1 MSSHRY
7 LTDTMSTIANVD
19 AIILLGYA
27 FAAVAAISWLW
38 RGNKDPVPALIG
50 SNGLISS
57 YAGAYHYFFH
67 VADVVRDGYIKDPNG
82 VFRVPRP
89 WRWDYVANGTKR
101 IAEICAAPDDVLSF
115 YDGAQESLQADY
127 TMGPEIT
134 ENPYHQHTVRNT
146 LTRNIAR
153 ILPEVMDEIILSFED
168 VLALENAEWKAFT
181 VLPGVMQAIARVSNR
196 AFVGLPLCRNKEY
209 LGLNIGYTIRAF
221 KSGQLIALL
230 PGIFKPLIAPF
241 ISPKDKTLR
250 HAMKFL
256 GPLIEERLTKEKEL
270 GANWPDKPND
280 FLSWLLE
287 DAKGS
292 DREPSAIGLRLLVIN
307 MAAIHTSS
315 MALSSALFDLTTYP
329 SDFQPMREEADRE
342 VKEKGWTKAALAN
355 MHKIDSFLRESQR
368 LNGSGA
374 STMTRKVIAKE
385 GFKFSDGTLIPYGA
399 FVTVTGR
406 MVQHDSTNY
415 DHAKMFDGF
424 RFARMREERH
434 NSASEGVFNR
444 HMVST
449 GPDHLPFGHGK
460 HACPGRFFAAT
471 ELKAMF
477 AYILVNFDVK
487 AENEGVRPP
496 DYSFGRVTSPNPT
509 AKIWVRKRQ

>member
-1 MSSHRY
+1 Y
-7 LTDTMSTIANVD
+7 LTETMSTIANVD

-50 SNGLISS
+50 SNGLFSS

-67 VADVVRDGYIKDPNG
+67 VAYVVWDGYIKDPNG
-82 VFRVPRP
+82 VSRVPRP

-101 IAEICAAPDDVLSF
+101 TAEICAAPDDVLCF
-115 YDGAQESLQADY
+115 YDGARSCDHSLQADY

-134 ENPYHQHTVRNT
+134 ENPHHQHTVRNT
-146 LTRNIAR
+146 MTRNIA
-153 ILPEVMDEIILSFED
+153 LILSLED

-196 AFVGLPLCRNKEY
+196 AFIGLPLCRNKEY
-209 LGLNIGYTIRAF
+209 LGLNIDYTIRAF

-230 PGIFKPLIAPF
+230 PGIFKQLIALF
-241 ISPKDKTLR
+241 ISPKDKNLR

-256 GPLIEERLTKEKEL
+256 GPLIEERLAKEKEL
-270 GANWPDKPND
+270 GPNWPDKPND
-280 FLSWLLE
+280 FFSWLLE
-287 DAKGS
+287 DAKES

-307 MAAIHTSS
+307 LVDGN
-315 MALSSALFDLTTYP
+315 ALSSALFDLTTYP
-329 SDFQPMREEADRE
+329 SHFQPMREEADRE

-368 LNGSGA
+368 FKQTA
-374 STMTRKVIAKE
+374 TMTRKVIAKE

-399 FVTVTGR
+399 FVTVPGR
-406 MVQHDSTNY
+406 MVQHDSTNH
-415 DHAKMFDGF
+415 DHAEMFDGF

-460 HACPGRFFAAT
+460 HACPGRTFFAAT
-471 ELKAMF
+471 ELKAVF
-477 AYILVNFDVK
+477 AYILLSFDVK
-487 AENEGVRPP
+487 AENKGVRPH
-496 DYSFGRVTSPNPT
+496 SFGRVTSTSQNLGPEET
-509 AKIWVRKRQ
+509 FYGQQRHK